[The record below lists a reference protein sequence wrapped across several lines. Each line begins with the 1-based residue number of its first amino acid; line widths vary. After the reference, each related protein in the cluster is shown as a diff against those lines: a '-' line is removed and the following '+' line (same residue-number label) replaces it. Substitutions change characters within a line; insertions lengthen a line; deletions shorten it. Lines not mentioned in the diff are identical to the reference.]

1 LVGWLKQLTSSTD
14 SGMYMLAA
22 ALVIGAAITLMVPA
36 KLVNR

>member
-1 LVGWLKQLTSSTD
+1 
-14 SGMYMLAA
+14 MYMLAA